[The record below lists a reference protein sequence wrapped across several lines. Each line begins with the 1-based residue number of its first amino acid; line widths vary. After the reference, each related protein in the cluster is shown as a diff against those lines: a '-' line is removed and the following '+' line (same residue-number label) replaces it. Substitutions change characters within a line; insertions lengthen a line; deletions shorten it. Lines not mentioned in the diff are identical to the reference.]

1 MSMELILADNHDD
14 SVPSSGEIARS
25 VPYYVYDPVSDPTP
39 DDVIDFLSDTIPR
52 INANLRLSSFTSKR
66 LAKGLYEIS
75 AEYGPAQKIS
85 GVTPLEGTTGEDSY
99 AFQFS
104 TAGGSYHIKSAKEQT
119 AYGTSPP
126 AIDGN
131 AINWNGQAA
140 EGIDVVGGKLQFDI
154 RKKKPGNLITLN
166 YLRVLYALTGKTNNA
181 TYLGFAAG
189 ELLFLGANGQQVR
202 GGDTEITFTF
212 LANPNLASA
221 TVAGVTVS
229 DIKGHDYVWPY
240 LIPNATVPVVLGV
253 YKARI
258 YDSGNFNLLGAT

>member
-1 MSMELILADNHDD
+1 MELILADNHDD

-119 AYGTSPP
+119 GYGTSPP
-126 AIDGN
+126 AIAGN

-221 TVAGVTVS
+221 TIAGVTVS

-258 YDSGNFNLLGAT
+258 YDSGNFSLLGAT